1 MNTQFITDTA
11 GKKIAV
17 ILPMEKY
24 KKMLEKLEDFEDIRL
39 YDEAKR
45 RKQEFI
51 PADEAFRLI
60 EEKRAR
66 KNV

>member
-1 MNTQFITDTA
+1 MNTQYITDTE

-17 ILPMEKY
+17 ILSMEKY
-24 KKMLEKLEDFEDIRL
+24 KKMLKKIEDFEDIRL
-39 YDEAKR
+39 YDEAKK

-51 PADEAFRLI
+51 PADEAFRMI